1 MKFEWDDKKA
11 ISNLKKHGISFEE
24 ASTVFGD
31 WLAITIEDPLHSESE
46 DRLIIIGKSEL
57 LNTLVVVHMPKEV
70 KLYELSRHAPQV
82 KMNKKFMRNSNEKTT

>member
-46 DRLIIIGKSEL
+46 DRFIIIGKSEL
-57 LNTLVVVHMPKEV
+57 LNTLVVVHVERSEAVRIISARPASKNEQ
-70 KLYELSRHAPQV
+70 KFYEEQQ
-82 KMNKKFMRNSNEKTT
+82 

>member
-46 DRLIIIGKSEL
+46 DRFIIIGKSEL
-57 LNTLVVVHMPKEV
+57 LNTLVVVHVERSEAIRIISARTASKNEQ
-70 KLYELSRHAPQV
+70 KFYEEQQ
-82 KMNKKFMRNSNEKTT
+82 

>member
-31 WLAITIEDPLHSESE
+31 WLAITIQDPLHSESE
-46 DRLIIIGKSEL
+46 DRFIIIGKSEF
-57 LNTLVVVHMPKEV
+57 LNTLVVVHVERSEAIRIISARIATKNEQ
-70 KLYELSRHAPQV
+70 KFYEERQ
-82 KMNKKFMRNSNEKTT
+82 